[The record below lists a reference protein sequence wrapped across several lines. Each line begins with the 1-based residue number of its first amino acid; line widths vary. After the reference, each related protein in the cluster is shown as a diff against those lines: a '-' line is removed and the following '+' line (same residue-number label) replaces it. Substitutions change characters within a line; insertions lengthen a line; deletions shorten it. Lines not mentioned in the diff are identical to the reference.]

1 MFVKSARPERSSFT
15 VWASARPPRPRRRV
29 LSVTLTSSGVPAP
42 GRGRELAFPVYIPAP
57 PAGGGA
63 ERQRREGLR
72 GRQPSPCRVRPGRAR
87 QLLPH
92 PPSSLLRMRLHAGP
106 FPLNLSLRCRNGAC
120 VVVDF
125 AALRRVELAGYF
137 PTALGH
143 EPRLDCRWCLGESH
157 LPRCGCLFI
166 LLSTWPERLT
176 GLPQGW
182 VRTLPALVPTPRCPS
197 AKFHVS

>member
-1 MFVKSARPERSSFT
+1 MPVKHTRVTGGSNAAVFVKSARPERSSFT
-15 VWASARPPRPRRRV
+15 VWASARPRRRV

-106 FPLNLSLRCRNGAC
+106 VPLNLSLRCRNGAC
-120 VVVDF
+120 VVIDF
-125 AALRRVELAGYF
+125 AALRRWNWLDTFLRPWGMSLVSTAGGVSGRVTF
-137 PTALGH
+137 QDAGVFLFSC
-143 EPRLDCRWCLGESH
+143 PRGQS
-157 LPRCGCLFI
+157 G
-166 LLSTWPERLT
+166 
-176 GLPQGW
+176 
-182 VRTLPALVPTPRCPS
+182 
-197 AKFHVS
+197 